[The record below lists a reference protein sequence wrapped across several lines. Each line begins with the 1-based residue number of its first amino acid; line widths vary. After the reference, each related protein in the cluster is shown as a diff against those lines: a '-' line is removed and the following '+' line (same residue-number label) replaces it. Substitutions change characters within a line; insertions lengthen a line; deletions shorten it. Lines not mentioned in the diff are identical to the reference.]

1 MKIGFSGSPFLPTK
15 IIAIYAVAM
24 TAIAGGILLL
34 PAQPPAPNVAYNLFK
49 VGQTT
54 ADRTLIANGWKPV
67 GYACQTATPEQVALG
82 YGSTVCGF
90 SYRTASH
97 NLITAGGIDWLMCSM
112 SRSKTLCSTLANQI
126 ALTQTAIT
134 PLVADCASGSSACSL
149 SGEIT
154 TNGLQRATGTFTP
167 TNDSL
172 NAATSTYTLA
182 KTFTATGTF
191 TNVQASGIFT
201 KASSGTMVFE
211 NTFSATNM
219 ISGDTLAV
227 TWTVTV

>member
-1 MKIGFSGSPFLPTK
+1 MSGSPSGMP
-15 IIAIYAVAM
+15 VRR
-24 TAIAGGILLL
+24 
-34 PAQPPAPNVAYNLFK
+34 PPQSRSRWVTGRLS
-49 VGQTT
+49 
-54 ADRTLIANGWKPV
+54 ADSA
-67 GYACQTATPEQVALG
+67 
-82 YGSTVCGF
+82 
-90 SYRTASH
+90 RTASH

-126 ALTQTAIT
+126 ALTTTAIT
-134 PLVADCASGSSACSL
+134 PAVLDCASGSSACTL

-154 TNGLQRATGTFTP
+154 TNGLQRALGTFTP
-167 TNDSL
+167 TNDTL

-182 KTFTATGTF
+182 KTFTASGTF

>member
-1 MKIGFSGSPFLPTK
+1 MKTGFSGSPFLPTK
-15 IIAIYAVAM
+15 IIAIYAIAM
-24 TAIAGGILLL
+24 TAIAGGVLLM
-34 PAQPPAPNVAYNLFK
+34 PAQAPKPNVAYDLFK
-49 VGQTT
+49 IGQTT
-54 ADRTLIANGWKPV
+54 ADQSLVANGWKPV
-67 GYACQTATPEQVALG
+67 GYACQTATPEQIALG

-90 SYRTASH
+90 SYKTASH

-112 SRSKTLCSTLANQI
+112 SRSKTLCSTLATQI
-126 ALTQTAIT
+126 ALTSTAIT
-134 PLVADCASGSSACSL
+134 PAVLDCASGSSACTL
-149 SGEIT
+149 AGEIT
-154 TNGLQRATGTFTP
+154 TGGLNRQAGTFTP

>member
-97 NLITAGGIDWLMCSM
+97 NLITA
-112 SRSKTLCSTLANQI
+112 
-126 ALTQTAIT
+126 
-134 PLVADCASGSSACSL
+134 
-149 SGEIT
+149 
-154 TNGLQRATGTFTP
+154 
-167 TNDSL
+167 
-172 NAATSTYTLA
+172 
-182 KTFTATGTF
+182 
-191 TNVQASGIFT
+191 
-201 KASSGTMVFE
+201 
-211 NTFSATNM
+211 
-219 ISGDTLAV
+219 
-227 TWTVTV
+227 

>member
-1 MKIGFSGSPFLPTK
+1 MKIGFTSSPFLANK
-15 IIAIYAVAM
+15 LLAVYAVAI
-24 TAIAGGILLL
+24 TAVAGGVLLL
-34 PAQPPAPNVAYNLFK
+34 PAQPPTPNVVYNLFK

-54 ADRTLIANGWKPV
+54 ADQTIVANGWKPV

-112 SRSKTLCSTLANQI
+112 SRSKTLCSTLATQI
-126 ALTQTAIT
+126 ALTSTAIT
-134 PLVADCASGSSACSL
+134 PAVLDCASGSSACTL
-149 SGEIT
+149 AGEIT
-154 TNGLQRATGTFTP
+154 TGGLNRQAGTFTP

-182 KTFTATGTF
+182 KTFTASATF
-191 TNVQASGIFT
+191 TNVQASGVFT
-201 KASSGTMVFE
+201 KAASGTMVFE